1 MAEIVFGFGTS
12 HGPLLATPPHE
23 WDLRANV
30 DRKNKALA
38 FGAGTY
44 DFQQLY
50 QLRKD
55 EHFEKQNT
63 IEVRRERDARCQHQ
77 LDTLGEQL
85 ARVNPDVLIIVGDD
99 HHEWFLNDIQ
109 PAFSIFHGKEIFNRA
124 LTPQEEQQKIAN
136 GGAYAMKI
144 YHPPRDE
151 IYPCPSELA
160 AHVVTRT
167 VKDEFDTTA
176 LGEQPHDA
184 GVPRQLGHPYG
195 FIYRRILKSR
205 PIPLIPILVNT
216 YYPPNQPTAKRCL
229 EFGRAVARAVK
240 EWPGKERVAVV
251 ASGGVS
257 HFVIDEAFDWR
268 LLNALN
274 DARSTRRWLR
284 SPRSISVPARRRPRT
299 GSSSSPGCCR
309 MRISRWS
316 FSTMCRAI
324 VPRPV
329 PAAGW
334 HWRAGSER
342 MQT

>member
-12 HGPLLATPPHE
+12 HGPLLATPPQE

-44 DFQQLY
+44 DFRELY
-50 QLRKD
+50 ELRKG

-63 IEVRRERDARCQHQ
+63 LEVRRERDARCQHQ
-77 LDTLGEQL
+77 LDALGEQL

-109 PAFSIFHGKEIFNRA
+109 PAFSVFHGKEVFNRA
-124 LTPQEEQQKIAN
+124 LTPEEEQEKIAN

-151 IYPCPSELA
+151 IYPCPAELA
-160 AHVVTRT
+160 AHIVTRT

-184 GVPRQLGHPYG
+184 GVPRQLGHSYG
-195 FIYRRILKSR
+195 FIYRRVLKSR
-205 PIPLIPILVNT
+205 PTPLIPILVNT

-229 EFGRAVARAVK
+229 EFGRAVARAIR

-268 LLNALN
+268 LLNALKRRDYKALVEEPEIHFRSGTSETKN
-274 DARSTRRWLR
+274 WLVVAGMLTDANLEMELLDYVPCYRSE
-284 SPRSISVPARRRPRT
+284 AGT
-299 GSSSSPGCCR
+299 GSG
-309 MRISRWS
+309 MAFATW
-316 FSTMCRAI
+316 
-324 VPRPV
+324 
-329 PAAGW
+329 
-334 HWRAGSER
+334 
-342 MQT
+342 Q